1 MQNYLCN
8 RQQRSSINGSFTNW
22 NGVMTVVPQGSIL
35 DPLQFNIFLNYIFM
49 FIWKCNPCN
58 YADDKSLYSTGKHIN
73 RIRRNLEMDFMILQE
88 WFHENHMTLNPG
100 KCHYVVIDSKDLAH
114 KIMLNNNKFTN
125 SNEDKLLG
133 IRLDNKLNF
142 IKFSLQKSRPKI
154 NTMTRLKNYL
164 TSDQRNLP
172 LNSVIKS

>member
-1 MQNYLCN
+1 
-8 RQQRSSINGSFTNW
+8 
-22 NGVMTVVPQGSIL
+22 
-35 DPLQFNIFLNYIFM
+35 
-49 FIWKCNPCN
+49 
-58 YADDKSLYSTGKHIN
+58 
-73 RIRRNLEMDFMILQE
+73 MDFMILQE

-100 KCHYVVIDSKDLAH
+100 KCHYVVINSKDLAH